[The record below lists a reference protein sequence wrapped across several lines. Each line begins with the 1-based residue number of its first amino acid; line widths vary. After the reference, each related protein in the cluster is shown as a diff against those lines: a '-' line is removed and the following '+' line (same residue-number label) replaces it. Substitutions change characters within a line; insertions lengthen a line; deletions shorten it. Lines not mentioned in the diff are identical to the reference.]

1 MSKAAH
7 FKVDPKL
14 AELLGETYRSI
25 EEATKE
31 LIDNSYDADAEHV
44 TIQLPQELTPFP
56 KIVISDD
63 GSGMKEKEIRTEY
76 LNIANSRTSRKGS
89 ISINLKRRVKGRK
102 GIGKFAGLMV
112 AGQMTIETFAA
123 GKQTTIVIN
132 KNDLAKA
139 GYDLDK
145 VPLPIT
151 VNDCPPKKHGTTIT
165 LEGLNQNLYFPNPDK
180 LKELLMRDYGREQ
193 DFAITINNEDIGVLD
208 LIGKSYSERIIL
220 ADGKEATLQY
230 TITPTPVKNSGIA
243 LRVNNKIIGKPQN
256 FLMEDEVIPKKL
268 QNRVYGEL
276 ICDGLEDDITADFGA
291 IIENS
296 KLFESVAKTTTEKLK
311 KSVDEVFTTDMKM
324 ARARYQRKINSE
336 LEKLPEYKQP
346 FAKKALFKV
355 LEKFYG
361 ETEERINTVI
371 SVTVS
376 AMEKDHYWD
385 IIQSIQDTRDG
396 DIENFADALS
406 EFGLLEMSIIT
417 SQALNRLR
425 FLDEISLLISNQ
437 RTLERTVHKA
447 FENNTWLLGDDYSVI
462 FSDTGMKKAISD
474 VLGKIYQGD
483 NPNDRPDLLFG
494 RTLSRKLCLIEFK
507 RPDFTLNRETENQAV
522 QYRDDLNVYF
532 HNQKIEIILL
542 GGKVKQNISSHNE
555 QSDVLYRT
563 YIDIISSARQ
573 KIQWL
578 INELKKG

>member
-447 FENNTWLLGDDYSVI
+447 FENN
-462 FSDTGMKKAISD
+462 
-474 VLGKIYQGD
+474 
-483 NPNDRPDLLFG
+483 
-494 RTLSRKLCLIEFK
+494 
-507 RPDFTLNRETENQAV
+507 
-522 QYRDDLNVYF
+522 
-532 HNQKIEIILL
+532 
-542 GGKVKQNISSHNE
+542 
-555 QSDVLYRT
+555 
-563 YIDIISSARQ
+563 
-573 KIQWL
+573 
-578 INELKKG
+578 